1 MEKELTKFEKEM
13 QKVLLKQRTELL
25 NNIKAREQK
34 NTDDDRRDNS
44 SKDDADIVA
53 DELEAIKESS
63 MRSHDVNRLKALENA
78 LGRISQGTYGKCMK
92 CGKKITQERLRA
104 IPWALLCI
112 DCKNETEARSVRLK
126 QVSESLERNSE
137 YDKMYPD
144 DYADRDDD
152 RDD

>member
-13 QKVLLKQRTELL
+13 QKVLLKQRSELL
-25 NNIKAREQK
+25 NNIKAREK
-34 NTDDDRRDNS
+34 KSNDEDRRDSS
-44 SKDDADIVA
+44 SKDDCDIVA
-53 DELEAIKESS
+53 DELEAIKENSL
-63 MRSHDVNRLKALENA
+63 RSHEVNRLKALENA

-104 IPWALLCI
+104 ALLCI

-137 YDKMYPD
+137 YD
-144 DYADRDDD
+144 DYNDRDEDD
-152 RDD
+152 NDD

>member
-1 MEKELTKFEKEM
+1 MTKFEKEM

>member
-13 QKVLLKQRTELL
+13 QKVLLKQRSELL
-25 NNIKAREQK
+25 NNIKAREKK
-34 NTDDDRRDNS
+34 NNDEDRRDSS
-44 SKDDADIVA
+44 SKDDCDIVA
-53 DELEAIKESS
+53 DELEAIKENSL
-63 MRSHDVNRLKALENA
+63 RSHEVNRLKALENA

-137 YDKMYPD
+137 YD
-144 DYADRDDD
+144 DYNDRDEDD
-152 RDD
+152 NDD